1 MKIKELR
8 ENKCMQAALAVL
20 FSVLLC
26 LLAFLLDNRGILGLP
41 GEERGTRQVSG
52 QVTEE
57 GTRIELS
64 GGYVD
69 RLSFAI
75 SGEIRVKPSA
85 EEDWITFPVGSRTLD
100 LEERICPVSG
110 PGEEAAGEE
119 ACYVVYDKNPAAL
132 TRQYLP
138 LGERVESVTVRAVE
152 PGDFDDSAGPAQ
164 EEGKGEWPA
173 YDLSGVSFSD
183 FQVINRLHFNPYLC
197 LFVLAVSLCFS
208 GILIFGRT
216 LIRKPEYGVLL
227 ILLTIGVTMAVCLP
241 KNKVGNDEETH
252 LQAVMDMAGIP
263 GELHI
268 SDTIL
273 NSLMV
278 TEYNDP
284 DYQPGT
290 REEME
295 LFDSWLSGTG
305 DYKAGENTPDFY
317 TMPGRMPAYAFMAL
331 FVKLAKGL
339 SLSWSGVFLAGRLG
353 NLLLYTGLMF
363 LAVRRTPV
371 GKYLLLL
378 IALFPENVF
387 LACTYSYD
395 PFITGCLS
403 LGTAAFL
410 RELFR
415 RKGTADWKNVCLML
429 LAFFLGCLPKAVYAP
444 LLLMALLLP
453 AAGFRRKGGSL
464 LYRLAVAGLFCMLL
478 ATFIL
483 PTVLAP
489 AETGDLRGGATS
501 EVSQV
506 GYILSNPLD
515 YALVLI
521 SQMIRWI
528 PQCFFGPDCTT
539 FMGHLVSG
547 YTEFKGYWPVYLLLL
562 AAVVL
567 LGGDRPED
575 GEEASSARAFRLPER
590 AWILLTAGAS
600 AVLIWTSMYVA
611 FTEPGAREIAGV
623 QGRYFIPL
631 MYPLYLLPAHRGKLV
646 RVPDICYHLIVG
658 ILAGALALTV
668 WTTVLSRFCL

>member
-1 MKIKELR
+1 MKIPEKAEKTSKKRGL
-8 ENKCMQAALAVL
+8 KAFLTVLFAAVL
-20 FSVLLC
+20 IAGAVELFCESALIFNSDRGIHELSSERLYFSESGEGPVFDTSGLYTDKIVFELGGESYDASGNRYPVENESME
-26 LLAFLLDNRGILGLP
+26 LSVHIKYEGDEDFTTFYDSQPAFLSTEVINVFDHGEQGLFDKKSAD
-41 GEERGTRQVSG
+41 EV
-52 QVTEE
+52 
-57 GTRIELS
+57 RI
-64 GGYVD
+64 D
-69 RLSFAI
+69 I
-75 SGEIRVKPSA
+75 
-85 EEDWITFPVGSRTLD
+85 
-100 LEERICPVSG
+100 
-110 PGEEAAGEE
+110 
-119 ACYVVYDKNPAAL
+119 
-132 TRQYLP
+132 
-138 LGERVESVTVRAVE
+138 ESV
-152 PGDFDDSAGPAQ
+152 PAGADASD
-164 EEGKGEWPA
+164 EEYSGR
-173 YDLSGVSFSD
+173 DLSGIYISKAYVKNVPEFNIYRAFTVFCASFLL
-183 FQVINRLHFNPYLC
+183 IGA
-197 LFVLAVSLCFS
+197 AVFS
-208 GILIFGRT
+208 GVLIKNPHIAFFF
-216 LIRKPEYGVLL
+216 ICVLSGL
-227 ILLTIGVTMAVCLP
+227 AMTAALP
-241 KNKVGNDEETH
+241 QNKVGNDEETH

-268 SDTIL
+268 SHTIL

-339 SLSWSGVFLAGRLG
+339 SLSWPAVFLAGRLG
-353 NLLLYTGLMF
+353 NLLLYTALMF

-415 RKGTADWKNVCLML
+415 REGTADWKNVCLML

-506 GYILSNPLD
+506 GYILSNPVD